1 MTPTVERPLIL
12 AFGDSLTYGFG
23 TAHPERES
31 YPARLEALTGQPVV
45 NAGVNGET
53 SAEGLRRIDRLLERH
68 RPGLT
73 LLCLGGNDILRGLP
87 RDRLK
92 QNLRRILEKIR
103 DSGSAVL
110 LIAVPDLGIL
120 GLRDLSLYEELAKEE
135 QVPLL
140 DGTLGPILGDP
151 TLKSDSI
158 HPNAEG
164 YRILAEKIYEKLR
177 DEGLLYEEGN
187 N

>member
-1 MTPTVERPLIL
+1 VTPTVERPLIL

-23 TAHPERES
+23 TARPERES

-92 QNLRRILEKIR
+92 QNLRWRR
-103 DSGSAVL
+103 SGTPAPPYCSSPSPIWGSWGFGICRSTKSWQRRSKSRSWTESWAPSSAT
-110 LIAVPDLGIL
+110 
-120 GLRDLSLYEELAKEE
+120 R
-135 QVPLL
+135 
-140 DGTLGPILGDP
+140 
-151 TLKSDSI
+151 
-158 HPNAEG
+158 
-164 YRILAEKIYEKLR
+164 R
-177 DEGLLYEEGN
+177 
-187 N
+187 